1 MGKLRKISSLG
12 LKPRSK
18 LRSGIGKTSTRKDR
32 AAGFGPGIDRVV
44 SPANGPLSL
53 GGDRCYDFI
62 LPPMDRDTEQNLNES
77 TTTPRGSETVLL
89 VLVAASISHLLNDTI
104 QSLIPAIYPVLKDS
118 FQLSFAQIGLITLT
132 FQLTA
137 SLLQPLVGLYT
148 DHRPQPFSLAVGMAL
163 SLVGLVLLAFAN
175 SYPMIL
181 VAAAAVGLG
190 SSIFHP
196 EASRLARLASGGR
209 YGFAQSL
216 FQVGGNTGQSLGPLL
231 AALII
236 GGRARSNVIWFTL
249 LALVGIV
256 VLYNAGRWY
265 RRNLPRA
272 HKHIRRP
279 ATHRHLPPAQIGW
292 SLFILMSL

>member
-1 MGKLRKISSLG
+1 M
-12 LKPRSK
+12 
-18 LRSGIGKTSTRKDR
+18 ST
-32 AAGFGPGIDRVV
+32 
-44 SPANGPLSL
+44 
-53 GGDRCYDFI
+53 
-62 LPPMDRDTEQNLNES
+62 DTERDLDEQSADL
-77 TTTPRGSETVLL
+77 RAGGETVLL
-89 VLVAASISHLLNDTI
+89 VLVAASFAHLLNDTI

-118 FQLSFAQIGLITLT
+118 FKLSFAQIGLITMT
-132 FQLTA
+132 FQVIA

-148 DHRPQPFSLAVGMAL
+148 DRRPQPFSLAIGMAF
-163 SLVGLVLLAFAN
+163 SLAGLVMLGFAN

-181 VAAAAVGLG
+181 VAAASVGLG

-216 FQVGGNTGQSLGPLL
+216 FQVGGNAGQSMGPLL

-236 GGRARSNVIWFTL
+236 GARSQSNVIWFTL

-265 RRNLPRA
+265 QRNLPRA
-272 HKHIRRP
+272 HHHTKRP
-279 ATHRHLPPAQIGW
+279 AAHQP
-292 SLFILMSL
+292 